1 MVEHVPAV
9 RAPMTTSRYG
19 HAGSWPSSSPAGSST
34 GGSWSV
40 AGSGGARPGMVGRW
54 NFTPNQI
61 WPPSSAG
68 PYGPPTYGVF
78 GATWGIDSIN
88 KFNAEACNKSSTRD
102 SEREHGADEAY
113 EQLKQVERWPRL
125 ERERRGEH
133 SQGDIA
139 CASSSATTSIAPPSS
154 SRSPTATEDALLGG
168 EPWGC
173 Q

>member
-1 MVEHVPAV
+1 MAEQFTGWELYRWKLV
-9 RAPMTTSRYG
+9 
-19 HAGSWPSSSPAGSST
+19 GSWFWGSEARN
-34 GGSWSV
+34 GGTMEFHTESDLAAKLCW
-40 AGSGGARPGMVGRW
+40 ALWATYFKG
-54 NFTPNQI
+54 I
-61 WPPSSAG
+61 L
-68 PYGPPTYGVF
+68 YGVF